1 MCSELDY
8 RGDVMFRF
16 VTKEV
21 WVAGRV
27 MQFKMVD
34 HPGAAAALVVK
45 DGRVLMVEQYRPAA
59 GRNMLELPAG
69 TIDLNESPL
78 HCAQREL
85 KEETGYTAEEWEE
98 MGHIYPTP
106 GYTNEILH
114 LFFASGLS
122 KGEQDLPADEGDIR
136 VRWIPLEDVEEMIDN
151 GTINDAKTII
161 SLFKYIR
168 QQRKL
173 QG

>member
-1 MCSELDY
+1 
-8 RGDVMFRF
+8 
-16 VTKEV
+16 
-21 WVAGRV
+21 
-27 MQFKMVD
+27 
-34 HPGAAAALVVK
+34 
-45 DGRVLMVEQYRPAA
+45 
-59 GRNMLELPAG
+59 
-69 TIDLNESPL
+69 
-78 HCAQREL
+78 
-85 KEETGYTAEEWEE
+85 
-98 MGHIYPTP
+98 
-106 GYTNEILH
+106 
-114 LFFASGLS
+114 LS